1 MTTGED
7 IDLKVVLLGDSNTG
21 KTCLLHRYLHGTF
34 CESMT
39 TCGASFA
46 AKTVELPHRT
56 SRIGLWDTAGQERFD
71 ALSRFY
77 CRGAGAA
84 VVCFDLTDQASFD
97 CVMRRWVKR
106 VRDEAAKGCLLYLVG
121 TKSDLAA
128 ERVVSA
134 EVIADL
140 AHKIHADGTFE
151 TSSLTG
157 ARVTDVFDAVSR
169 DFFCRAAEGEAAAAG
184 GVPIGKPKDGGR
196 SGSCCG

>member
-1 MTTGED
+1 MTSGED

-46 AKTVELPHRT
+46 AKTVQLPHRT
-56 SRIGLWDTAGQERFD
+56 GRIGLWDTAGQERFD

-84 VVCFDLTDQASFD
+84 LICYDLTDRASFD
-97 CVMRRWVKR
+97 CVLRRWIKR
-106 VRDEAAKGCLLYLVG
+106 VKEEAAKGCLLYLVG
-121 TKSDLAA
+121 TKSDLTA
-128 ERVVSA
+128 ERVVTA
-134 EVIADL
+134 EAVAEL
-140 AHKIHADGTFE
+140 AQKTHADGTFE

-157 ARVTDVFDAVSR
+157 ANVADVFDAVSR
-169 DFFCRAAEGEAAAAG
+169 DFFCRAPEGDADAAG
-184 GVPIGKPKDGGR
+184 VSLAKSKDGG
-196 SGSCCG
+196 GSCCG